1 VSSCER
7 RASVTARRGLLRSV
21 QLQELVALS
30 LDQKL
35 RAQVL
40 ITRSL
45 EGVLARRSMQTCALV
60 TLSRNNVTFN
70 HEHVFATQPARRLRL
85 ERNKET
91 GRDGKRE

>member
-1 VSSCER
+1 MSSCER
-7 RASVTARRGLLRSV
+7 RASVTAQRGLLHSI

-60 TLSRNNVTFN
+60 TLSRNNVTSK
-70 HEHVFATQPARRLRL
+70 P
-85 ERNKET
+85 
-91 GRDGKRE
+91 

>member
-1 VSSCER
+1 MH
-7 RASVTARRGLLRSV
+7 SV

-35 RAQVL
+35 CAQVL

-60 TLSRNNVTFN
+60 TLSRNNVTSN
-70 HEHVFATQPARRLRL
+70 REHVFATQRNASVLGTARRLRL
-85 ERNKET
+85 ERNK
-91 GRDGKRE
+91 